1 MNGIGYFD
9 MAIEKALLNV
19 RTAYLAKVVT
29 VNGNRAIVQ
38 PLDTYKVMG
47 GKATQRK
54 PVSALIPP
62 NIKLATQTIT
72 YLISTEQS
80 ESTTV
85 LVPDNL
91 STGDIVMVGVCDRD
105 ITNAQRGI
113 INGATDRHHNINDS
127 VIIRYVG

>member
-72 YLISTEQS
+72 YLISAEQS
-80 ESTTV
+80 ESITV

-113 INGATDRHHNINDS
+113 INGVTDRHHNINDS